1 MPCRLPNGSFPGI
14 FDREGK
20 TMTTFETL
28 IRTETKSDVE
38 ELVDKIRV
46 LKERHRA
53 IILAH
58 NYQIGEVQDV
68 ADLIGDS
75 LELARYAATTEADV
89 IVFCGVH
96 FMAET
101 AKILNPSRKVL
112 VPDLKA
118 GCPMSDMIT
127 PEEVDRLR
135 RENPGAV
142 VVTYVNSPAAV
153 KAKSDICCTSANAV
167 RIVSSIPEET
177 PIIFIPDQFLGDYVQ
192 RATGRKLILFEG
204 FCPTHMRIMAS
215 DIDQAR
221 QEHPGAFVIA
231 HPECQPDVAK
241 KADVVSSTS
250 RMATAVRENPAQKVV
265 VGTELGMIY
274 RLQKENP
281 GKEFI
286 PACSSCDCA
295 NMKVNSLEKILWA
308 LEDMGPEIELPEG
321 ILKDARRALDRMI
334 ELS

>member
-1 MPCRLPNGSFPGI
+1 MNGS
-14 FDREGK
+14 
-20 TMTTFETL
+20 TTFIPLKKDGLDPQAERL
-28 IRTETKSDVE
+28 VRRIRA
-38 ELVDKIRV
+38 
-46 LKERHRA
+46 LKEERRA

-68 ADLIGDS
+68 ADYVGDS
-75 LELARYAATTEADV
+75 LELARYAATTDAET

-101 AKILNPSRKVL
+101 AKILNPSRRVV

-135 RENPGAV
+135 SLHPGAV

-167 RIVSSIPEET
+167 KIVRSIPPER
-177 PIIFIPDQFLGDYVQ
+177 PVIFIPDQFLGDYVQ
-192 RATGRKLILFEG
+192 RATGRNLILFEG

-215 DIDQAR
+215 DIDAAR
-221 QEHPGAFVIA
+221 REHPKALIIA
-231 HPECQPDVAK
+231 HPECQPDVAEK
-241 KADVVSSTS
+241 SDVVASTS
-250 RMATAVRENPAQKVV
+250 RMAKAVRESGAHTVV
-265 VGTELGMIY
+265 VGTEIGMIY

-281 GKEFI
+281 EKEFI
-286 PACSSCDCA
+286 PACSTCDCA
-295 NMKVNSLEKILWA
+295 NMKVNSLEKILWS
-308 LEDMGPEIELPEG
+308 LEDLSPEILLPED
-321 ILKDARRALDRMI
+321 IIEKAHRALDRML
-334 ELS
+334 EVG

>member
-1 MPCRLPNGSFPGI
+1 M
-14 FDREGK
+14 K
-20 TMTTFETL
+20 TFEAL
-28 IRTETKSDVE
+28 VRTEAGPDMEDLVE
-38 ELVDKIRV
+38 RIRI
-46 LKERHRA
+46 LKEKHRA

-75 LELARYAATTEADV
+75 LELARYAASTEADV

-142 VVTYVNSPAAV
+142 VVTYVNSPASV

-167 RIVSSIPEET
+167 RIVSSIPSET
-177 PIIFIPDQFLGDYVQ
+177 PVIFIPDQFLGDYVQ

-204 FCPTHMRIMAS
+204 FCPTHMRIMAT
-215 DIDQAR
+215 DIDRAR
-221 QEHPGAFVIA
+221 EEHPGAFVIA
-231 HPECQPDVAK
+231 HPECQPGVAR

-250 RMATAVRENPAQKVV
+250 RMATAVRENSAHKVV
-265 VGTELGMIY
+265 VGTELGMIH

-281 GKEFI
+281 DKEFI

-308 LEDMGPEIELPEG
+308 LEDLAPEIDLPEG
-321 ILKDARRALDRMI
+321 ILRDARKSLDRMI
-334 ELS
+334 EMS

>member
-1 MPCRLPNGSFPGI
+1 MNGS
-14 FDREGK
+14 
-20 TMTTFETL
+20 TTFVPL
-28 IRTETKSDVE
+28 KKAGLDPQA
-38 ELVDKIRV
+38 ELLVRRV
-46 LKERHRA
+46 KALKEERRA
-53 IILAH
+53 LILAH

-68 ADLIGDS
+68 ADYVGDS
-75 LELARYAATTEADV
+75 LELARYAATTNAET

-101 AKILNPSRKVL
+101 AKILNPSRRVI

-135 RENPGAV
+135 SLHPGAV

-167 RIVSSIPEET
+167 KIVRSIPSDR
-177 PIIFIPDQFLGDYVQ
+177 PVIFIPDQFLGDYVQ
-192 RATGRKLILFEG
+192 RATGRNLILFEG

-215 DIDQAR
+215 DIDTAR
-221 QEHPGAFVIA
+221 KEHPKALVIA
-231 HPECQPDVAK
+231 HPECQPEVAMK
-241 KADVVSSTS
+241 SDVVASTS
-250 RMATAVRENPAQKVV
+250 RMAKAVRESAAQTVV

-281 GKEFI
+281 EKEFI
-286 PACSSCDCA
+286 PACSTCDCA
-295 NMKVNSLEKILWA
+295 NMKVNSLEKILWS
-308 LEDMGPEIELPEG
+308 LEDLSPEILLPGE
-321 ILKDARRALDRMI
+321 IIEKARKALDRML
-334 ELS
+334 EVG

>member
-1 MPCRLPNGSFPGI
+1 M
-14 FDREGK
+14 K
-20 TMTTFETL
+20 TFEPL
-28 IRTETKSDVE
+28 VYAGMDPQVAPMVE
-38 ELVDKIRV
+38 RIQF
-46 LKERHRA
+46 LKEKHRA

-75 LELARYAATTEADV
+75 LELARYAASTDADV

-101 AKILNPSRKVL
+101 AKIMNPSRKVV

-135 RENPGAV
+135 LKNPGAV
-142 VVTYVNSPAAV
+142 VVTYVNSPASV

-167 RIVSSIPEET
+167 RIVSSIPPET
-177 PIIFIPDQFLGDYVQ
+177 PVIFIPDQFLGDYVQ
-192 RATGRKLILFEG
+192 RETGRKLILFEG

-215 DIDQAR
+215 DIDRAR
-221 QEHPGAFVIA
+221 TENPDALVIA
-231 HPECQPDVAK
+231 HPECQPDVAIR
-241 KADVVSSTS
+241 ADVVASTS
-250 RMATAVRENPAQKVV
+250 RMASAVRDSAARQVV
-265 VGTELGMIY
+265 VGTEIGMIH
-274 RLQKENP
+274 RLRKENP
-281 GKEFI
+281 TKEFI
-286 PACSSCDCA
+286 PACSTCDCA
-295 NMKVNSLEKILWA
+295 NMKVNSLEKILWS
-308 LEDMGPEIELPEG
+308 LEDLAPEITLPEDVIRG
-321 ILKDARRALDRMI
+321 ARKALDRMI

>member
-1 MPCRLPNGSFPGI
+1 MNGS
-14 FDREGK
+14 
-20 TMTTFETL
+20 TTFVPL
-28 IRTETKSDVE
+28 KKAGLDPQA
-38 ELVDKIRV
+38 ELLVRSIKA
-46 LKERHRA
+46 LKEERRA
-53 IILAH
+53 LILAH

-68 ADLIGDS
+68 ADYVGDS
-75 LELARYAATTEADV
+75 LELARYAATTDAET

-101 AKILNPSRKVL
+101 AKILNPSRRVI

-135 RENPGAV
+135 SLNPGAV

-167 RIVSSIPEET
+167 KIVRSIPPER
-177 PIIFIPDQFLGDYVQ
+177 PVIFIPDQFLGDYVQ
-192 RATGRKLILFEG
+192 RATGRNLILFEG

-215 DIDQAR
+215 DIDTAR
-221 QEHPGAFVIA
+221 KEHPKALVIA
-231 HPECQPDVAK
+231 HPECQPEVAMK
-241 KADVVSSTS
+241 SDVVASTS
-250 RMATAVRENPAQKVV
+250 RMAKAVRESAAQTVV

-281 GKEFI
+281 EKEFI
-286 PACSSCDCA
+286 PACSTCDCA
-295 NMKVNSLEKILWA
+295 NMKVNSLEKILWS
-308 LEDMGPEIELPEG
+308 LEDLSPEILLPGE
-321 ILKDARRALDRMI
+321 IIEKARKALDRML
-334 ELS
+334 EVG

>member
-1 MPCRLPNGSFPGI
+1 MNGSTPFVPLKKAGLDPQAESLVRKI
-14 FDREGK
+14 KAFK
-20 TMTTFETL
+20 
-28 IRTETKSDVE
+28 E
-38 ELVDKIRV
+38 ER
-46 LKERHRA
+46 RA
-53 IILAH
+53 LILAH

-68 ADLIGDS
+68 ADYVGDS
-75 LELARYAATTEADV
+75 LELSRYAATTDAET

-101 AKILNPSRKVL
+101 AKILNPSRRVI

-135 RENPGAV
+135 SLHPGAV

-167 RIVSSIPEET
+167 KIVRSIP
-177 PIIFIPDQFLGDYVQ
+177 PDRPVIFIPDQFLGDYVQ
-192 RATGRKLILFEG
+192 RATGRNLILFEG

-215 DIDQAR
+215 DIETAR
-221 QEHPGAFVIA
+221 KEHPKALVIA
-231 HPECQPDVAK
+231 HPECQPEVAMK
-241 KADVVSSTS
+241 SDVVASTS
-250 RMATAVRENPAQKVV
+250 RMARAVQESAVQTVV

-281 GKEFI
+281 EKEFI
-286 PACSSCDCA
+286 PACSTCDCA
-295 NMKVNSLEKILWA
+295 NMKVNSLEKILWS
-308 LEDMGPEIELPEG
+308 LEDLSPEILLPGE
-321 ILKDARRALDRMI
+321 IVEKARKALDRML
-334 ELS
+334 EVG

>member
-1 MPCRLPNGSFPGI
+1 MNGSTPFVPLKKAGLDPQAESLVRKI
-14 FDREGK
+14 KAFK
-20 TMTTFETL
+20 
-28 IRTETKSDVE
+28 E
-38 ELVDKIRV
+38 ER
-46 LKERHRA
+46 RA
-53 IILAH
+53 LILAH

-68 ADLIGDS
+68 ADYVGDS
-75 LELARYAATTEADV
+75 LELSRYAATTDAET

-101 AKILNPSRKVL
+101 AKILNPSRRVI

-135 RENPGAV
+135 SLHPGAV

-167 RIVSSIPEET
+167 KIVRSIPSDR
-177 PIIFIPDQFLGDYVQ
+177 PVIFIPDQFLGDYVQ
-192 RATGRKLILFEG
+192 RATGRNLILFEG

-215 DIDQAR
+215 DIETAR
-221 QEHPGAFVIA
+221 KEHPKALVIA
-231 HPECQPDVAK
+231 HPECQPEVAMK
-241 KADVVSSTS
+241 SDVVASTS
-250 RMATAVRENPAQKVV
+250 RMARAVQESAVQTVV

-281 GKEFI
+281 EKEFI
-286 PACSSCDCA
+286 PACSTCDCA
-295 NMKVNSLEKILWA
+295 NMKVNSLEKILWS
-308 LEDMGPEIELPEG
+308 LEDLSPEILLPGE
-321 ILKDARRALDRMI
+321 IVEKARKALDRML
-334 ELS
+334 EVG